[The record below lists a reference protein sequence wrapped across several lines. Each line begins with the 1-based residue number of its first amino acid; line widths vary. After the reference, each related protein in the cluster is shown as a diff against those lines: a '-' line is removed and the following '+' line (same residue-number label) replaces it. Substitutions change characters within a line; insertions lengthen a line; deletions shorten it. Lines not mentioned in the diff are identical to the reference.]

1 MIYTGHSMKRAFGTV
16 VLACALV
23 TGTAVRGTAQT
34 VTATF
39 DDLRDG
45 AYRGQTVYVADHA
58 GTTVKGRVVRFSAT
72 SLELLVNDEPR
83 TWRVSDVAWISQRH
97 RHAGR
102 GALVGL
108 AVGAGFGALLFAAN
122 SDGEDV
128 GFALVLA
135 GVFGGLGG
143 GAGAAIGAVT
153 RSERVLYAAPR
164 RPTARV
170 LAPIVAP
177 GVIGVR
183 AHFRF

>member
-1 MIYTGHSMKRAFGTV
+1 MKRAFGTV
-16 VLACALV
+16 LLACALV
-23 TGTAVRGTAQT
+23 TGAAVPSTAQT
-34 VTATF
+34 VAATF
-39 DDLRDG
+39 DDLLAD
-45 AYRGQTVYVADHA
+45 AYRGQTVYVADQA

-83 TWRVSDVAWISQRH
+83 TWQVSDVAWIAQRH
-97 RHAGR
+97 GHAGR

-108 AVGAGFGALLFAAN
+108 AVGAGFGAFLFVAN
-122 SDGEDV
+122 SSGEDA

-135 GVFGGLGG
+135 GLFGGLGG
-143 GAGAAIGAVT
+143 GAGAAIGAAIT
-153 RSERVLYAAPR
+153 SERVLYAAPA
-164 RPTARV
+164 RPTTRV

>member
-1 MIYTGHSMKRAFGTV
+1 VISTGHSMRRARGTV
-16 VLACALV
+16 LLAVVLVACA
-23 TGTAVRGTAQT
+23 AAPSTAQP

-39 DDLRDG
+39 DELRAA
-45 AYRGQTVYVADHA
+45 AYRGQTVYVADQA
-58 GTTVKGRVVRFSAT
+58 GTTVKGRVVSISAT

-108 AVGAGFGALLFAAN
+108 ALGAGFGAFLVVA
-122 SDGEDV
+122 DMEGEDV
-128 GFALVLA
+128 GTVLVIA
-135 GVFGGLGG
+135 GLFGGVGG
-143 GAGAAIGAVT
+143 GAGAAIGAAT
-153 RSERVLYAAPR
+153 RSERVLYAA

-183 AHFRF
+183 AQFRF